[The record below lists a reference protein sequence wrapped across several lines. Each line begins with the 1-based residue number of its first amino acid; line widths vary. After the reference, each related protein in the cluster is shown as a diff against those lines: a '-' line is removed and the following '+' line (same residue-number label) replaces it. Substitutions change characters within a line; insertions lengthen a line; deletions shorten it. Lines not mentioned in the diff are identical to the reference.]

1 MEDEE
6 GDLWYATNNG
16 ISLYEHRTQQWHS
29 FLSVYDKEQK
39 NQSHTFMSLCE
50 VSPGIIWVGGYSSG
64 IYQIDKKK
72 RSVSFFTP
80 ALFGGATI
88 RPDKYIRS
96 ITKDRDGYIWSGGYY
111 NLKRIDLKHKNIESI
126 PGLEVITDIKERDEK
141 YMWIGTANGLYLLE
155 KATGKYRYITLPIE
169 SSYIYSLYQ
178 APNGLLYIGTNN
190 SGLLIYDPARQ
201 NFEHYHK
208 DNCALISNNIYTILS
223 DGKDDIL
230 LSTEYGLSG
239 FYLKVKKIP

>member
-1 MEDEE
+1 
-6 GDLWYATNNG
+6 
-16 ISLYEHRTQQWHS
+16 
-29 FLSVYDKEQK
+29 
-39 NQSHTFMSLCE
+39 
-50 VSPGIIWVGGYSSG
+50 
-64 IYQIDKKK
+64 
-72 RSVSFFTP
+72 
-80 ALFGGATI
+80 
-88 RPDKYIRS
+88 
-96 ITKDRDGYIWSGGYY
+96 
-111 NLKRIDLKHKNIESI
+111 
-126 PGLEVITDIKERDEK
+126 
-141 YMWIGTANGLYLLE
+141 MWIGTANGLYLLE
-155 KATGKYRYITLPIE
+155 KATGKYRYITLPVE

-239 FYLKVKKIP
+239 FYLKEKKIP